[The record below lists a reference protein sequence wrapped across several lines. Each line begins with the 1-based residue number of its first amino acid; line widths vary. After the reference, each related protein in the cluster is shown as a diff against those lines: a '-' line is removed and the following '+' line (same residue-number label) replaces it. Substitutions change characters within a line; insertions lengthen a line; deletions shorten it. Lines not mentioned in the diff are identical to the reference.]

1 MQTPL
6 NCVSTVTSF
15 HMYRIK
21 AMQTV
26 LPCIAKQLHDAVENI
41 QCMQQAINEII
52 GKKRK
57 MTYSFITDKD
67 NGK

>member
-1 MQTPL
+1 
-6 NCVSTVTSF
+6 
-15 HMYRIK
+15 
-21 AMQTV
+21 MQTV